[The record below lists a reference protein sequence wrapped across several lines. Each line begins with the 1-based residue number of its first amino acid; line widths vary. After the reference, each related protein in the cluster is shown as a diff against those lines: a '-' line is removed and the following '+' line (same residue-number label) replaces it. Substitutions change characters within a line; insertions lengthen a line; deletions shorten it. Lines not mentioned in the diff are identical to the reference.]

1 MKKKIDAVQLQRAIR
16 AKLSERF
23 AKSRKAELE
32 ELRAKFGRL
41 HRQRAA
47 GR

>member
-16 AKLSERF
+16 AKLSEKY
-23 AKSRKAELE
+23 AKSPKAELE
-32 ELRAKFGRL
+32 DLRLKFGRL
-41 HRQRAA
+41 RRQKTA

>member
-1 MKKKIDAVQLQRAIR
+1 VKKKIDAVQLQRAIR
-16 AKLSERF
+16 AKLSEKY

-32 ELRAKFGRL
+32 DLRLKFGRL
-41 HRQRAA
+41 RRQKAA

>member
-1 MKKKIDAVQLQRAIR
+1 VKKKIDAVQLQRSIR
-16 AKLSERF
+16 EKLSEKY

-41 HRQRAA
+41 RKQKTA

>member
-16 AKLSERF
+16 ARLSEKY
-23 AKSRKAELE
+23 AKSRKTELE
-32 ELRAKFGRL
+32 DLRVKFGRL
-41 HRQRAA
+41 HRQETT

>member
-16 AKLSERF
+16 AKLSEKY
-23 AKSRKAELE
+23 AKSHKAELE
-32 ELRAKFGRL
+32 DLRLKFSRL
-41 HRQRAA
+41 RRQKTA